1 MTDFWIKGAIITPNQ
16 SLLTHMTATV
26 ITWSV
31 HIVSI
36 AEQEN
41 KSGLGILGSENA
53 VGVGKIF
60 KILTIMSIG
69 SLC

>member
-1 MTDFWIKGAIITPNQ
+1 
-16 SLLTHMTATV
+16 MTATV